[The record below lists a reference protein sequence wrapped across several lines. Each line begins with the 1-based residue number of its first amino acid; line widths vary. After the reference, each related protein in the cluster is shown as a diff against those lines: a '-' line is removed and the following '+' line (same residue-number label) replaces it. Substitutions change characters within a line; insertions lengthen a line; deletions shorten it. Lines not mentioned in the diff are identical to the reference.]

1 MVHGLTSLQFLDPLI
16 LASEVYKETR
26 RRVEFLIAAS
36 SMKRKMVGFLAG
48 LMSSSKCTISIVFTV
63 INVTQYP
70 LHELQIMQNQG
81 RGE

>member
-16 LASEVYKETR
+16 LASEVYKGTR